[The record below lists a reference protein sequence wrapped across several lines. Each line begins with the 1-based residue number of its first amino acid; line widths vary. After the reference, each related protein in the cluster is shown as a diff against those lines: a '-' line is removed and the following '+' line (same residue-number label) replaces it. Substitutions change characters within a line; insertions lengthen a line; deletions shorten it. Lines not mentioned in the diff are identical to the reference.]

1 MQKKKR
7 LLSEQKKKHYCL
19 RGTTKRSRWKEIG
32 IKESSCV
39 DLTISLKWSKQMQT
53 QIQTQMIEET
63 QYCIAGKKCPSMIQL
78 VGDSWTIDRKWVFLQ
93 PLKVNTAGRKH

>member
-1 MQKKKR
+1 M
-7 LLSEQKKKHYCL
+7 SVHNDHEQ
-19 RGTTKRSRWKEIG
+19 KEIG

-39 DLTISLKWSKQMQT
+39 DLTISLKWSKE
-53 QIQTQMIEET
+53 IQTQMIEET
-63 QYCIAGKKCPSMIQL
+63 QHCWKKVPGSMIQL